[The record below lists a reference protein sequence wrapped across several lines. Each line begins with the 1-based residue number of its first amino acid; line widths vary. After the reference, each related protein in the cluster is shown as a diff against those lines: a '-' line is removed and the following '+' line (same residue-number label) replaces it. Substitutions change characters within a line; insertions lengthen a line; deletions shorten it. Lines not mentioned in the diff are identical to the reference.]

1 MKEESTEEAQ
11 DDQEQSTIENPRDD
25 KSDKHRGPW
34 RSPLK
39 KHVSSTFIPM
49 ISKYMSEEELSSHVQ
64 KQLTIERERYEEPL
78 PEEPSEEEKR
88 KMERRQARQQRK
100 KKHAAHHGSIL
111 SSSSEVS
118 ISVQSEEV
126 EEKDLEKIK
135 LREHARS
142 RMLDD
147 LELLRDYY
155 KQIYSKALTDK
166 VSNQRKQLKER
177 WQKEEE
183 RERRK
188 QRKEERKRH
197 KVIIR
202 LPKSE
207 VMNDLSFKQRI
218 PETGYHKIIRLE
230 HQLKKEGYLSK
241 ISEIKMFWDYII
253 IPQNLEKVL
262 EKGQFRW
269 SDILEYEKQQRAR
282 SQTPDPETHSQTWA
296 VTNVEELRAAN
307 AVMRNWRSTTHPRAN
322 LFSPSGLTDISSS
335 RSGRQTSSPSKPK
348 SAKTTTSP
356 SVLTMEQKFPKV
368 EFPPLAA
375 YQLVFGDD
383 ERDPEEPSGL
393 TDISSSRSG
402 RQTSS
407 PSKPK
412 SAKTTTSPSVL
423 TMEQKFPKVEFPPLA
438 AYQLVFGDDE
448 RDPEEVA
455 KEMEQQARLDARRE
469 TRRKLITMFSHALAN
484 RAATQRLMDR
494 NPEYSFDKHLNTT
507 SVRDIMTRGA
517 DSARSRTP
525 LAVEAVD
532 PLTVDPLTV
541 AALEAHNQ
549 AQLAIESGEGAGYEL
564 THDRGAS
571 TSQGSEGQGD
581 NVTERRAS
589 PVRLPPV
596 PVPLTMNIV
605 TERFPVQEAKGLST
619 LWVNPAG
626 KIC

>member
-1 MKEESTEEAQ
+1 MEKPTKEACAVYFYSTCLCMIRYWSLKHLMKCLL
-11 DDQEQSTIENPRDD
+11 DIR
-25 KSDKHRGPW
+25 
-34 RSPLK
+34 

-100 KKHAAHHGSIL
+100 KKHASHHGSIL

-241 ISEIKMFWDYII
+241 ISEIKMFWDYIMT
-253 IPQNLEKVL
+253 PQNLEKVL

-307 AVMRNWRSTTHPRAN
+307 AAMRNWRSTTHPRAN

-383 ERDPEEPSGL
+383 EP
-393 TDISSSRSG
+393 
-402 RQTSS
+402 
-407 PSKPK
+407 
-412 SAKTTTSPSVL
+412 
-423 TMEQKFPKVEFPPLA
+423 
-438 AYQLVFGDDE
+438 
-448 RDPEEVA
+448 DPEEVA

-525 LAVEAVD
+525 LAVEAVDPLTVD